1 MCLCLGM
8 CMASWS
14 RIGFQLWATL
24 YGCWKSNSGPLQR
37 AVQTCNCWA
46 CSSNENLNP
55 EDLFPR
61 KQLCSV
67 WKSLN
72 LPRFDLTIF
81 RLLSCQALLLLLS
94 LSLYPTLR
102 PSRSVWVLCLSPPLG
117 WCSHPCFALCSPA
130 RCVAKQATLFFSSV
144 HLLLIQMTDP
154 FCSRS
159 RPYLLPKS
167 PTLPW
172 TTLNAHNSLWF
183 LGSQT

>member
-8 CMASWS
+8 WMASWS

-37 AVQTCNCWA
+37 AVQACNCRA
-46 CSSNENLNP
+46 CSSDENLNP

-67 WKSLN
+67 WKFFPASTWPFSGFCLAKSSCSSSLWV
-72 LPRFDLTIF
+72 
-81 RLLSCQALLLLLS
+81 
-94 LSLYPTLR
+94 YPALR

-117 WCSHPCFALCSPA
+117 WCLYPCFALCSPA
-130 RCVAKQATLFFSSV
+130 RCVAKQATLSFSSV

-154 FCSRS
+154 FCSCSRS
-159 RPYLLPKS
+159 YLLPKS